1 MRIRYGFVREVYGS
15 LFTIQEQGH
24 ICFEPFDFPRWQEQ
38 VIHSMELMPAE
49 VRSEVMNWAGALRD
63 ELIESGE
70 IEPCAS
76 YAALLVHAH
85 SDGRSL
91 SMNQWLH

>member
-1 MRIRYGFVREVYGS
+1 
-15 LFTIQEQGH
+15 
-24 ICFEPFDFPRWQEQ
+24 
-38 VIHSMELMPAE
+38 MELMPAE